1 MSKTKIRCNTCGKW
15 FQSANAKE
23 VTCPDCLQKARKE
36 KMAAKAAPPS
46 AGKAATATAT
56 SAALVDPE
64 AIAKAI
70 TVAPAVIARAIIAA
84 LLPTA

>member
-1 MSKTKIRCNTCGKW
+1 MSRWLSQINQLDRRYRPLLHHETIAAR
-15 FQSANAKE
+15 QSETREAIKVQA
-23 VTCPDCLQKARKE
+23 Q
-36 KMAAKAAPPS
+36 
-46 AGKAATATAT
+46 AATATAT

-70 TVAPAVIARAIIAA
+70 TVAPGVIVA